1 MHRFTPR
8 HWVARILIV
17 EDSSDNMT
25 LFQAV
30 LRLAG
35 HEVSGLPDGTH
46 LVETL
51 VAAPPDLVLL
61 DIQLPGRD
69 GFALLQEI
77 RANRGLRHL
86 PVVAL
91 TAHAMAGDEEHAIEQ
106 GFSGYIT
113 KPIRVR
119 EFAGEV
125 EAFLPALGT
134 GLA

>member
-1 MHRFTPR
+1 M
-8 HWVARILIV
+8 ARILIV

-35 HEVSGLPDGTH
+35 HEVSGLPDGTD
-46 LVETL
+46 LIATL
-51 VAAPPDLVLL
+51 LDTPPDLVLL

-77 RANRGLRHL
+77 RATRGLRQL

-91 TAHAMAGDEEHAIEQ
+91 TAHAMAGDEDHALEQ

-119 EFAGEV
+119 EFAKEV
-125 EAFLPALGT
+125 EGFLPPLGT

>member
-1 MHRFTPR
+1 M
-8 HWVARILIV
+8 ARILIV
-17 EDSSDNMT
+17 EDSFDNMT

-35 HEVSGLPDGTH
+35 HEVSGLPDGIG
-46 LVETL
+46 LVETMS
-51 VAAPPDLVLL
+51 ANPPDLVLL

-91 TAHAMAGDEEHAIEQ
+91 TAHAMAGDEDHALEQ
-106 GFSGYIT
+106 GFTGYIS

-119 EFAGEV
+119 EFAKTV
-125 EAFLPALGT
+125 EGFLPPLGT

>member
-1 MHRFTPR
+1 M
-8 HWVARILIV
+8 ARILIV

-35 HEVSGLPDGTH
+35 HEVAGLPDGTD
-46 LVETL
+46 L
-51 VAAPPDLVLL
+51 VATLLATPPDLVLL

-77 RANRGLRHL
+77 RANRGLRRL

-91 TAHAMAGDEEHAIEQ
+91 TAHAMAGDEDHALEQ

-119 EFAGEV
+119 EFAKEV
-125 EAFLPALGT
+125 EGFLPPAGT

>member
-1 MHRFTPR
+1 M
-8 HWVARILIV
+8 ARILIV

-35 HEVSGLPDGTH
+35 HEVSGLPDGTD
-46 LVETL
+46 LLQTL
-51 VAAPPDLVLL
+51 QATPPDLVLL

-69 GFALLQEI
+69 GFALLKEI
-77 RANRGLRHL
+77 RANRGLRRL

-91 TAHAMAGDEEHAIEQ
+91 TAHAMAGDADHALEQ

-119 EFAGEV
+119 EFAKEV
-125 EAFLPALGT
+125 EGFLPPLGT

>member
-1 MHRFTPR
+1 
-8 HWVARILIV
+8 VARILIV

-35 HEVSGLPDGTH
+35 HEVTGLPDGTD
-46 LVETL
+46 LLQTL
-51 VAAPPDLVLL
+51 QATPPDLVLL

-91 TAHAMAGDEEHAIEQ
+91 TAHAMAGDEDHALEL

-113 KPIRVR
+113 KPILVR
-119 EFAGEV
+119 EFAREV
-125 EAFLPALGT
+125 EGFLPPSGT

>member
-1 MHRFTPR
+1 M
-8 HWVARILIV
+8 ARILIV
-17 EDSSDNMT
+17 EDSTDNMT

-35 HEVSGLPDGTH
+35 HDVSGLPDGTD
-46 LVETL
+46 LVPTL
-51 VAAPPDLVLL
+51 LAAPPDLVLL

-77 RANRGLRHL
+77 RANRGLRQV

-91 TAHAMAGDEEHAIEQ
+91 TAHAMAGDEDHALEQ

-119 EFAGEV
+119 EFAQEV
-125 EAFLPALGT
+125 AGFLPPLGT